1 VIELRQ
7 LYHCAVCGNVVEVLH
22 AGAAALVCCGQDM
35 ELLSEK
41 TADEGRE
48 KHVPVV
54 ERTANGVKVKVGD
67 VPHPMIDKHYI
78 QFIEVLTPD
87 KVLRAEL
94 KPDMTPEAEFDVVY
108 DDIIEVREYCNIHGA
123 WKATL

>member
-1 VIELRQ
+1 
-7 LYHCAVCGNVVEVLH
+7 
-22 AGAAALVCCGQDM
+22 M